1 MGGFELSGKKIYVA
15 GHNGMVGQALL
26 KELALEN
33 CTLLTASREELDLT
47 RQTEVEVWILKN
59 SPDVIVVCAAK
70 VGGILANS
78 SYPASFIYENLMI
91 ETNLINSAY
100 KVGVE
105 KLLFLGSSCIYPK
118 YAEQPIKESSLL
130 TGYLEPTNE
139 AYAIAKISGIK
150 LCQAYRKQYGS
161 DFISVMPTN
170 LYGLGD
176 SYDLLK
182 SHVLP
187 ALLRKCV
194 EAKRLNAD
202 SFEVWGSG
210 DPRREFLNVK
220 DCAAGLVFL
229 LKNYSDSEHIN
240 LGAGSDISIKEL
252 ASLIAEIVGFSGRVV
267 FDKSKPDGTPRK
279 LLNSG
284 KINDLGWAPKI
295 SLRNGISE
303 IIQSGES
310 IFV

>member
-1 MGGFELSGKKIYVA
+1 MSLFELGGKKIYVA
-15 GHNGMVGQALL
+15 GHTGMVGQAIINQLSQ
-26 KELALEN
+26 EN
-33 CTLLTASREELDLT
+33 CTILTATRAELDLT
-47 RQTEVEVWILKN
+47 RQTDVEKWISKK

-78 SYPASFIYENLMI
+78 RYPASFIYDNLMI

-100 KVGVE
+100 KVGTQ

-118 YAEQPIKESSLL
+118 HAEQPLREDSLL
-130 TGYLEPTNE
+130 TGHLETTNE

-150 LCQAYRKQYGS
+150 LCQAYRSQYGS

-176 SYDLLK
+176 SYDLVK

-194 EAKRLNAD
+194 EANRLKKN
-202 SFEVWGSG
+202 SFVVWGSG

-220 DCAAGLVFL
+220 DCAAGLIFL
-229 LKNYSDSEHIN
+229 LKNYSDIEHIN

-252 ASLIAEIVGFSGRVV
+252 ANLIIEIVGFSGGVV
-267 FDKSKPDGTPRK
+267 FDLSKPDGTPRK
-279 LLNSG
+279 LLNSS
-284 KINDLGWAPKI
+284 KINNLGWKPKI
-295 SLRNGISE
+295 SLRDGICE
-303 IIQSGES
+303 IIDSSENFF
-310 IFV
+310 I

>member
-1 MGGFELSGKKIYVA
+1 MGGLELSGKKIYVA
-15 GHNGMVGQALL
+15 GHNGMVGLALL